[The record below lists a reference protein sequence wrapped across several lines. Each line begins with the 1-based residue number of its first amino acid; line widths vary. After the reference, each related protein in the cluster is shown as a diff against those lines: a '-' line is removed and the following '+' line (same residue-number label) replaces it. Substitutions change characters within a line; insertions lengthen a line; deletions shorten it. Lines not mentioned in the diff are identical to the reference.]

1 MPVSELQDALR
12 IGLAVVSE
20 IWHHSTKSWV
30 TSVAAADIDSDGDI
44 EVLAGSRDGRVHVL
58 TRWGDLRWDRIV
70 GNKSWV
76 GTLAVQP
83 ESSSMAARMLI
94 GNREGMI
101 FALDKDG
108 KIVSP
113 DGKLFAPGRQDWAT
127 EPDQEKTAYWL
138 KSEQVIRQVVIT
150 EPTATSPS
158 MIVAGSEDRR
168 VYALDAESGKLL
180 WTFPTQG
187 PVRAICAADVNGDGE
202 IEILAGSGDHYL
214 YLLNSQGRCLHQHLL
229 QDRQIYTIFAADIDH
244 DQQTEI
250 LVGTDAK
257 DLLVLTP
264 DFTRKWSHTFSNRL
278 LCLQVADLDN
288 DGHNEIIAGSEDQ
301 HLYILDHQGN
311 RLWRH
316 HLGAGIFSLYAIDFD
331 HDGQIE
337 LLVGSEDTRLHVL
350 RIRLIR
356 QLSRKIR
363 RQYQQLG
370 KPAPESLTELS
381 PAEQDLLRDILDE
394 ERSHVLVKPATL
406 EHVDECLTG
415 GEHLLALIELLRL
428 QQQKVQLR
436 WCKDKPGHIRA
447 LYLGDISGD
456 QQREVVIGSA
466 EGLVQAF
473 SAAGKNLWQLRL
485 TGQILA
491 LQTGYLDHRKWQD
504 ILACSSDHHIYVISG
519 TKKSITRTSYMNEWM
534 SSFYLLA
541 QERRSTPTVI
551 VGTEDKKLC
560 FYGRDLATPLQTIST
575 PQGIKIVAAY
585 DAMQAPRAPGEQ
597 IPEVIAGS
605 LENTVTAYSRH
616 GRLLW
621 NYHTYDRVLA
631 IAIKDLDGDGRV
643 EIIIGSEDRNVHVL
657 SNDGK
662 LKWRYFTEHRVIAID
677 ACDLDHD
684 GSLEVLAGCGDG
696 KLYVLSAQGDL
707 LWSYQTND
715 RIRVVRAEDIDDDG
729 HVEIA
734 LGSEDRLELL
744 SVIDQEKVS
753 EQIAACWQTLLQD
766 RNTDEVI
773 TTLLTQQNPLLRAFA
788 LRKFAER
795 ADFAASDMLTLKDLV
810 KDGAR
815 QVRLSLTYAAIH
827 RYSVDPEQATAL
839 LNQLSTS
846 WDRALRVAFVAQLPA
861 LTQQNWELGLE
872 YLERFL
878 RNQDRFV
885 RRTVIRQITQLIPT
899 VPKSLPDALFQL
911 VLLGLNDEESRWI
924 RQESA
929 RAFARFLD
937 RYHKKIILYL
947 YYFITNCSHYEILH
961 LIAFHTRNPQATR
974 LFSAMSALL
983 THLYEVNTQSRIDDV
998 VNGVVEALAEIRTLA
1013 YGQDSW
1019 LLYREFAR
1027 LLSLHTIEG
1036 IADYQCG
1043 LHLNQFSP
1051 QNEYVPLTLHI
1062 LERFDI
1068 ITRLLTI
1075 YLHRTALN
1083 DQLNSLLEASAAI
1096 EHLQEYLEQQ
1106 YAGAL
1111 PGENIVRL
1119 PDRRLFEI
1127 ILKQWSATIKAA
1139 FGELSGRPDL
1149 HAALKTTSARR
1160 EEAVTVQL
1168 LISNRG
1174 RSSANQVKT
1183 TLLSSSDFTV
1193 IGPDS
1198 LEIGPIFPQEA
1209 VEAEFT
1215 IRPRDVATLLTL
1227 AFETVYYEE
1236 FVNGKSESPMKW
1248 LPYEG
1253 HLELTAPPQEFKHIP
1268 NPYSTGTPTRDKN
1281 MFYGRAN
1288 DIAFLKD
1295 NLTRT
1300 EAKSVI
1306 VLYGQRRSGKT
1317 TLLRHLV
1324 NTSVL
1329 GEHIPVLIDMQE
1341 EEYKITVS
1349 KFLYHVAHYIYQ
1361 ALRKKDMQLLRPEKA
1376 EFTSDPT
1383 FAFNLF
1389 LDEVE
1394 AHLSGQKIVLLLDEF
1409 EVLETQVEKK
1419 QLEAEIFPYLRSL
1432 MQHRQSLNFVLSGTH
1447 EMGQL
1452 LRGYWSVF
1460 FNIAHHHRLSRLA
1473 PQDTEDLITR
1483 PVAGSL
1489 EYEAHAIQKIRMLT
1503 GDQPYL
1509 IHLVCRSLIDLCNSR
1524 HKAYATIHDV
1534 NTVQQDVMQTGQFH
1548 FDWIWDQITVE
1559 EQMALSA
1566 IAEGRKEE
1574 GRLISFSEIEDLYRQ
1589 HHLPLKRGVLLAAI
1603 KRLSD
1608 LDVVEDDG
1616 TQMAPERKRY
1626 RISVGLIGKWLR
1638 KEKAL
1643 ESLRQQL
1650 T

>member
-20 IWHHSTKSWV
+20 IWHHSAKSWV

-44 EVLAGSRDGRVHVL
+44 EILAGSRDGRVHAL
-58 TRWGDLRWDRIV
+58 TRRGDLRWERIV

-83 ESSSMAARMLI
+83 ESSSLVARMLI

-113 DGKLFAPGRQDWAT
+113 DGKLLASYRQDWT
-127 EPDQEKTAYWL
+127 SEPEQAAYWL

-150 EPTATSPS
+150 EPTPASLS

-168 VYALDAESGKLL
+168 IYALDTESGELL

-187 PVRAICAADVNGDGE
+187 PVRAVFAADVNGDGE
-202 IEILAGSGDHYL
+202 IEILAGSGDHHL
-214 YLLNSQGRCLHQHLL
+214 YLLDRRGRCLHRHLME
-229 QDRQIYTIFAADIDH
+229 DRQIYTIFAADIDH
-244 DQQTEI
+244 DQRVEI

-257 DLLVLTP
+257 DLLVLTH
-264 DFTRKWSHTFSNRL
+264 DFSPKWSHHFPNRL

-288 DGHNEIIAGSEDQ
+288 DGQTEIIAGSEDQ
-301 HLYILDHQGN
+301 HLYILDHQGT

-337 LLVGSEDTRLHVL
+337 LLVGAEDKRLHVL
-350 RIRLIR
+350 RIRPAR
-356 QLSRKIR
+356 QLARKIR
-363 RQYQQLG
+363 RQYQMLG
-370 KPAPESLTELS
+370 KPLLESLTELL
-381 PAEQDLLRDILDE
+381 PAEQDLLRDILE
-394 ERSHVLVKPATL
+394 EDFRPHAFVKPATL
-406 EHVDECLTG
+406 EYARVCMAA
-415 GEHLLALIELLRL
+415 GEYLHALIELLRL
-428 QQQKVQLR
+428 QQQKVQQR
-436 WCKDKPGHIRA
+436 WYKDKIGHIRA

-456 QQREVVIGSA
+456 PQREIVIGTA

-473 SAAGKNLWQLRL
+473 NTTGKSLWNLQLG
-485 TGQILA
+485 GQILA

-519 TKKSITRTSYMNEWM
+519 TKKSVTRTFAMSEWM
-534 SSFYLLA
+534 SSFYMLA
-541 QERRSTPTVI
+541 QERHGTPSVI

-560 FYGRDLATPLQTIST
+560 FYGSNLATPSQTIST
-575 PQGIKIVAAY
+575 PQGIKIVSAY
-585 DAMQAPRAPGEQ
+585 DAKQAPHVPGEQ

-616 GRLLW
+616 GRFLW
-621 NYHTYDRVLA
+621 NYHTHDRVLA

-657 SNDGK
+657 SNDGR

-677 ACDLDHD
+677 ACDLDND

-696 KLYVLSAQGDL
+696 RLYVLSAQGDL
-707 LWSYQTND
+707 LWHYQTND

-744 SVIDQEKVS
+744 SVVDQEEVS
-753 EQIAACWQTLLQD
+753 QQIAVCWKALLQD
-766 RNTDEVI
+766 RQADEVI
-773 TTLLTQQNPLLRAFA
+773 TALLTHSNPLLRAFA

-795 ADFAASDMLTLKDLV
+795 PDFVASDMQMLKERV
-810 KDGAR
+810 KDGAL
-815 QVRLSLTYAAIH
+815 VRLALTYATIH
-827 RYSVDPEQATAL
+827 RYSVDPQQATLL

-846 WDRALRVAFVAQLPA
+846 WDRTLRVAFVAQLPTLA
-861 LTQQNWELGLE
+861 QQNWELGLE

-885 RRTVIRQITQLIPT
+885 RRAVIRQITQLIPIA
-899 VPKSLPDALFQL
+899 PEQPDNPLLQL
-911 VLLGLNDEESRWI
+911 VLLGFNDEESRWI
-924 RQESA
+924 PQESA

-937 RYHKKIILYL
+937 RYHEQIIVYL
-947 YYFITNCSHYEILH
+947 YHFITNCEHYDL
-961 LIAFHTRNPQATR
+961 LSLVSYYARNPQAQH
-974 LFSAMSALL
+974 LFSAMATLL
-983 THLYEVNTQSRIDDV
+983 LHLHRTDEQKRVDDA
-998 VNGVVEALAEIRTLA
+998 VNGVVAALAEIRALP

-1036 IADYQCG
+1036 IANYQCS
-1043 LHLNQFSP
+1043 LQPNQFSP
-1051 QNEYVPLTLHI
+1051 ENVYVPLTLHI
-1062 LERFDI
+1062 LERFDS
-1068 ITRLLTI
+1068 ITRLLMI

-1096 EHLQEYLEQQ
+1096 EKLQEYLEQQ
-1106 YAGAL
+1106 YASAL
-1111 PGENIVRL
+1111 PDENIARL
-1119 PDRRLFEI
+1119 PDRNLFEI
-1127 ILKQWSATIKAA
+1127 ILQQWSSTVKAA

-1149 HAALKTTSARR
+1149 HVALKTASARR
-1160 EEAVTVQL
+1160 EEEVTIQL
-1168 LISNRG
+1168 VISNQG
-1174 RSSANQVKT
+1174 RSSANQVKA
-1183 TLLSSSDFTV
+1183 TLLDSADFSV
-1193 IGPDS
+1193 IGPNS
-1198 LEIGPIFPQEA
+1198 LEIGPIVSQEE

-1215 IRPRDVATLLTL
+1215 IRPRDSISLLTL
-1227 AFETVYYEE
+1227 AFETVYYDE
-1236 FVNGKSESPMKW
+1236 FANGKSEHAMKW
-1248 LPYEG
+1248 LSYEG
-1253 HLELTAPPQEFKHIP
+1253 SLELTAPPQEFKHIP

-1349 KFLYHVAHYIYQ
+1349 KFLHHVAHHIFQ
-1361 ALRKKDMQLLRPEKA
+1361 ALRKRDITLPRPEKA
-1376 EFTSDPT
+1376 DFTSDPT

-1394 AHLSGQKIVLLLDEF
+1394 MCLSAQKIVLLLDEF

-1419 QLEAEIFPYLRSL
+1419 QLEPEIFPYLRSL

-1447 EMGQL
+1447 EIGQL
-1452 LRGYWSVF
+1452 TRGYWSVF

-1473 PQDTEDLITR
+1473 PQDAHDLITQ
-1483 PVAGSL
+1483 PVADYL
-1489 EYEAHAIQKIRMLT
+1489 EYEQHAIEKIRVLT

-1509 IHLVCRSLIDLCNSR
+1509 IHLVCRSLVDLCNSR
-1524 HKAYATIHDV
+1524 HKAYVTIHDV
-1534 NTVQQDVMQTGQFH
+1534 NIVQQHVMQTGQFH
-1548 FDWIWDQITVE
+1548 FDWIWDQITPD

-1574 GRLISFSEIEDLYRQ
+1574 GRLISLSEIEDLYRQ
-1589 HHLPLKRGVLLAAI
+1589 HHLPLKRDVLLKAI
-1603 KRLSD
+1603 KRLAD
-1608 LDVVEDDG
+1608 FDVVEDDS
-1616 TQMAPERKRY
+1616 TQIAPERKRY

-1643 ESLRQQL
+1643 ESLRKKL
-1650 T
+1650 S